1 MNSDLL
7 KNKLREVGISEE
19 DMAKAMGIS
28 KDALENRLNGKT
40 EFTLK
45 DIIAVVQILGLDRRE
60 TGQIFFGTEVS

>member
-28 KDALENRLNGKT
+28 KEALENRLNGKT